1 MIIKNTNLIQEA
13 IKSPLQVAA
22 PSMKIWKQ
30 KSTSKGGFQDRSI
43 LETFV
48 EKNGSSA
55 ATDAKEDSEF
65 KLNKN
70 FNVDPKN
77 DWGEDTGLTNVDKQN
92 CEVKHERV
100 KDVAE
105 DETSAL
111 AALVF
116 RISFTA

>member
-1 MIIKNTNLIQEA
+1 MSKILILKDG
-13 IKSPLQVAA
+13 IRD
-22 PSMKIWKQ
+22 W
-30 KSTSKGGFQDRSI
+30 SI
-43 LETFV
+43 LENFV

-55 ATDAKEDSEF
+55 ATDAKEDNWIQ
-65 KLNKN
+65 LNKN
-70 FNVDPKN
+70 LNVDPKN
-77 DWGEDTGLTNVDKQN
+77 DWGEDTGLTDVDKQN

-116 RISFTA
+116 RIYHLPLRRRKNLRNFQ